1 MSYTL
6 SKPSKS
12 EVFKVFLFSVIVVF
26 NQLKVKFPKKKKKKK
41 EKKKCVIKSI
51 PTEKE
56 FSLDVKLFFY

>member
-1 MSYTL
+1 MSFTL

-26 NQLKVKFPKKKKKKK
+26 NQLKVKFQKKRKK
-41 EKKKCVIKSI
+41 EKEVCYKSI

-56 FSLDVKLFFY
+56 FSLDMKLFFY